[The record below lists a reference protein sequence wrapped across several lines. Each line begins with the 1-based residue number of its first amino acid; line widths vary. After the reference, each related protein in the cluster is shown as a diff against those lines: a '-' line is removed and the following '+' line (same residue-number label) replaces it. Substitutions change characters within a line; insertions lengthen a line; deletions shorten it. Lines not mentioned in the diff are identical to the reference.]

1 MLLKRGFTLVEMLF
15 VVIIAATAL
24 ALALPSYKSM
34 RERGKFQAASGQL
47 IDLGSAVEAIT
58 RDLAMQGVSVTV
70 GASAALPF
78 DGGYFLASSSTP
90 YSLKTKVL
98 EAAAGKPR
106 EEQVL
111 KALMHFGYLK
121 KFLPNGFNYYVLTNT
136 SANSTNCRST
146 ATSPLTDGTLVAC
159 MIKPSP
165 ANNDCFAGARYYKGG
180 RFETIRMANCKN
192 N

>member
-34 RERGKFQAASGQL
+34 RERGKFQAASGML
-47 IDLGSAVEAIT
+47 IDLGSAVESIT
-58 RDLAMQGVSVTV
+58 RDLVMQGESASSVNVSSSYVEVNNANMTLDSTGRKTV
-70 GASAALPF
+70 KQMFDGLSGTASA
-78 DGGYFLASSSTP
+78 
-90 YSLKTKVL
+90 KVL
-98 EAAAGKPR
+98 KLLVPA
-106 EEQVL
+106 
-111 KALMHFGYLK
+111 GYLK
-121 KFLPNGFNYYVLTNT
+121 NFVGQAGFKYYVGG
-136 SANSTNCRST
+136 
-146 ATSPLTDGTLVAC
+146 GTGSKCGGDNVVAC